1 MNTKFE
7 KGDIVKF
14 INPNNI
20 KPDYL
25 HNIVNIYRIV
35 SIDGNKVIVNR
46 SFSPNIET
54 ELSFIEGI
62 KIDGKEDRNIYYDPV
77 VAAYIVLPGEPVPL
91 HHTNYTYYLD
101 NKSTF
106 MYEGTMRDI
115 VSKKG
120 FTQVHQ
126 LQHYLREHFQTDDLK
141 IKG

>member
-14 INPNNI
+14 INPDNI

-35 SIDGNKVIVNR
+35 SIDGNKVVVNR

-62 KIDGKEDRNIYYDPV
+62 NIDGKEDRNIYYDPV
-77 VAAYIVLPGEPVPL
+77 VAAHIVW
-91 HHTNYTYYLD
+91 
-101 NKSTF
+101 F
-106 MYEGTMRDI
+106 
-115 VSKKG
+115 
-120 FTQVHQ
+120 
-126 LQHYLREHFQTDDLK
+126 
-141 IKG
+141 